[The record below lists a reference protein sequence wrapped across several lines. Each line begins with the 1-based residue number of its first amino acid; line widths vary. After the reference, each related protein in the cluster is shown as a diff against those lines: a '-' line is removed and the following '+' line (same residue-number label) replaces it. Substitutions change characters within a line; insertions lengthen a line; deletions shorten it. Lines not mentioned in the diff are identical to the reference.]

1 MREKAYIKITSA
13 LLALLVL
20 SSTFSFSIHKHYCG
34 HFLKDVSYIVP
45 SKGCGMEKVSNPL
58 KETCKESLSS
68 IHCCKDL
75 TTMVKGQETIIVAK
89 GSFSQ
94 YLNVA
99 LVPTISRFF
108 DFGSPDRHK
117 IVKVPYT
124 PPPCLSEDIYLI
136 NQSFLI

>member
-89 GSFSQ
+89 GSFSHD
-94 YLNVA
+94 LIVTLLPA
-99 LVPTISRFF
+99 ISNFV
-108 DFGSPDRHK
+108 DFCSLGHSKVVK
-117 IVKVPYT
+117 IPYT
-124 PPPCLSEDIYLI
+124 PPPYFGEDIYIL